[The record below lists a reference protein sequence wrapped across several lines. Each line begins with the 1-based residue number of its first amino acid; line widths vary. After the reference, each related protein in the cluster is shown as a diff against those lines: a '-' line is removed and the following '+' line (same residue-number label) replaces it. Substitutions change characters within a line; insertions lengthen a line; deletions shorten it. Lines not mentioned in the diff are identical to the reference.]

1 MLARIYIGID
11 ISKDWF
17 DACGGTSLKAP
28 VRRFTQSPE
37 GLLQFFSWVKELGAR
52 TCRVCMEHTG
62 GYETV
67 LAIACKEAGLAVS
80 LVDGALISRYR
91 GSFSRG
97 RAKTDKNDARLLARY
112 CRERRPAEWAPRPE
126 PYRQLTELVRHR
138 QDLIDGKRAWGCRA
152 SNPCQNELVVK
163 QRESLRQVL
172 ALEIA
177 EVEEAIKVH
186 VKSCPELQE
195 DVELLDSIEGIAF
208 KSAVRILAE
217 MGPVANYR
225 SARDLAF
232 HAGLTPVPYESGK
245 STGKCFLP
253 TYGNRELR
261 NALYWPVVVAMR
273 CDHEFATFTKRV
285 NANGNKLKM
294 TVITAGMRK
303 LAHLVFGVL
312 NSRKAYS
319 AQLFLKHMRQRG

>member
-17 DACGGTSLKAP
+17 DACGGTSVKAP

-67 LAIACKEAGLAVS
+67 LGIACKEAGLAVS

-177 EVEEAIKVH
+177 EVEEAIKIH

-208 KSAVRILAE
+208 RSAVRILAE

-232 HAGLTPVPYESGK
+232 HAG
-245 STGKCFLP
+245 
-253 TYGNRELR
+253 NRELR

-273 CDHEFATFTKRV
+273 CDHGFATFTKRV

-312 NSRKAYS
+312 NSRKANS